1 MKGGR
6 NKGTTTRKE
15 NNETLGYEE
24 NGRGSVNRRA
34 RPTVN
39 AETIAGGKTERWQER

>member
-24 NGRGSVNRRA
+24 NGKTRRERINRWIRLRGRK
-34 RPTVN
+34 
-39 AETIAGGKTERWQER
+39 E